1 MTYGLTPRPQLPPD
15 ELAALVAAAEEV
27 LRKEKVAVVNDRT
40 PNWRFS
46 GRWFSDGPLSNRR
59 PRLN

>member
-1 MTYGLTPRPQLPPD
+1 VNYGLTPRPQLAPE

-27 LRKEKVAVVNDRT
+27 LLSEQIVVDQV

-46 GRWFSDGPLSNRR
+46 GRWFDAAPFSDRR
-59 PRLN
+59 PRLS